1 MQRYPDRM
9 VIVGKVLEEA
19 EEARMIQFLRN
30 NKDVFAWSLADLK
43 GTSRD
48 VMEHVLNVDPKSKPV
63 GQRLRTMSEK
73 REKAE
78 QREVQKLLDIG
89 VIREVQFSYW
99 LANEVMVPKKNG
111 KWRMCI
117 DFTNLN
123 KACPRMIIRYLEFT
137 LWSTQPQGPK

>member
-1 MQRYPDRM
+1 
-9 VIVGKVLEEA
+9 
-19 EEARMIQFLRN
+19 
-30 NKDVFAWSLADLK
+30 
-43 GTSRD
+43 
-48 VMEHVLNVDPKSKPV
+48 
-63 GQRLRTMSEK
+63 MSEK

>member
-1 MQRYPDRM
+1 M